1 MTPQTPAPSART
13 EPTVTKISSPAEVAR
28 LVPHLLGFAPHDSV
42 VVVSFAG
49 PRRRLGP
56 VARFDQP
63 TEAEHIDLVLAG
75 LEPLLLNAGVEEVMA
90 IAFVDTAPED
100 IVDETLDALG
110 FFVAGHGFDLVA
122 AVVVRDEQWRY
133 SGEPWRGEVLPDP
146 VQVPAVMAYVEIGSA
161 PLPSREALGD
171 ALVPLPEG
179 PAAEELRRLVAGC
192 LDRRSRPLAWLMGV
206 NAPTSSWAEVESGW
220 HEDAMRWATVLGLD
234 AQPHAD
240 RPGLLDPLPELAP
253 GELAALVAS
262 LEDRAF
268 RDALIAWVVPD
279 ATPAPDLG
287 YSLHDVDAV
296 VRPVLGPVPDPED
309 GQVQAT
315 LGRLEEL
322 VRRLPLDLQAPLLTM
337 LGVARWAE
345 GAGAAADLAVT
356 QALAGRPGY
365 RLAELVEALI
375 THQVPPRGRGRQ
387 DRPRE
392 ATV

>member
-1 MTPQTPAPSART
+1 M
-13 EPTVTKISSPAEVAR
+13 
-28 LVPHLLGFAPHDSV
+28 
-42 VVVSFAG
+42 
-49 PRRRLGP
+49 
-56 VARFDQP
+56 
-63 TEAEHIDLVLAG
+63 
-75 LEPLLLNAGVEEVMA
+75 
-90 IAFVDTAPED
+90 
-100 IVDETLDALG
+100 
-110 FFVAGHGFDLVA
+110 
-122 AVVVRDEQWRY
+122 VVRDEQWRWA
-133 SGEPWRGEVLPDP
+133 GEPWRGDVLPDP

-161 PLPSREALGD
+161 PLPSREALAD

-179 PAAEELRRLVAGC
+179 PAAQELRRLVAGC

-287 YSLHDVDAV
+287 YSLHGVDAV

-322 VRRLPLDLQAPLLTM
+322 ARRLPLDLQAPLLTM